1 MISKIKTKKYLL
13 AILFG
18 VLLLTSLYQTS
29 QAALVTSGLIVNL
42 DASNPASWDGTVWS
56 DSSGNVDTATAI
68 NSPTYSASE
77 GSFTFNGTNQYFNVG
92 NPANLN
98 FYNNAAF
105 TIEVVF
111 KPNSLSGY
119 QRLISRFNGG
129 SVGNYMLSLSDSRT
143 AYSVSYTHLR
153 AHET

>member
-1 MISKIKTKKYLL
+1 MSRKIKSNKYLL
-13 AILFG
+13 SILFG
-18 VLLLTSLYQTS
+18 VLLLTTFHQTS
-29 QAALVTSGLIVNL
+29 QAALVSSGLIVNL

-98 FYNNAAF
+98 FYNN
-105 TIEVVF
+105 
-111 KPNSLSGY
+111 
-119 QRLISRFNGG
+119 
-129 SVGNYMLSLSDSRT
+129 D
-143 AYSVSYTHLR
+143 
-153 AHET
+153 